1 MNEHI
6 SDNLWNRYREGQLT
20 VTELVQ
26 FDAHLQECGAC
37 QNRLAD
43 DEHVAGS
50 FAALRSDVAGLAED
64 HLSYEQL
71 AAYVDRQL
79 NATDRT
85 IVETHLQTCTTCAL
99 EVEDLREFQPE
110 LETPTKTPKPTK
122 PNWLAEWWQ
131 TRSWRWAMPLA
142 AAAACVFL
150 AWLGLRGLRPAT
162 NSNPPQPELAQN
174 PMTIPSPGET
184 LPATSL
190 IAQINDGGTRITLD
204 QQGNLEGLTTFS
216 PDQQQLVLAALKS
229 GKVALTAT
237 PTSLIKRADTL
248 LGDSTEGKSFRL
260 ISPVGKLELAQRP
273 QFRWEALPGATSY
286 RVTIFTPDYEMV
298 AQSDSFTGTT
308 WIPPRSLTR
317 NQVYLWQ
324 VTATKDGQEIKAP
337 VAPAPE
343 ARFKVLDQA
352 TADGIAAARNSSLV
366 SGLLYAQAG
375 LYDEAERE
383 LKKLAKENPQNV
395 IAKQLLDDLHAQRRA
410 PRL

>member
-79 NATDRT
+79 YATDRT
-85 IVETHLQTCTTCAL
+85 IVETHLQTCTTCAM
-99 EVEDLREFQPE
+99 EVEELQEFQQE
-110 LETPTKTPKPTK
+110 LETPTKIPKPTK
-122 PNWLAEWWQ
+122 SYWLTAWWQ
-131 TRSWRWAMPLA
+131 TWSWRWVMPLA
-142 AAAACVFL
+142 AAAACVFI

-162 NSNPPQPELAQN
+162 NSNPPPELAQN
-174 PMTIPSPGET
+174 PVAIPSPGES

-190 IAQINDGGTRITLD
+190 IALINDGGARITLD
-204 QQGNLEGLTTFS
+204 QQGNLEGLATLS
-216 PDQQQLVLAALKS
+216 SDQQQLVIAALKS

-237 PTSLIKRADTL
+237 PTGLTKRTDTL

-260 ISPVGKLELAQRP
+260 ISPVGKLELTQHP

-286 RVTIFTPDYEMV
+286 RVTVFTADYETI
-298 AQSDSFTGTT
+298 AQSDSLTATT
-308 WIPPRSLTR
+308 WIPPRSLMR

-324 VTATKDGQEIKAP
+324 VIATKDGQEIKAP

-343 ARFKVLDQA
+343 ARFKILDQA
-352 TADGIAAARNSSLV
+352 KAEEIAVARNSSLV

-383 LKKLAKENPQNV
+383 LKKLVKENPQNA
-395 IAKQLLDDLHAQRRA
+395 IAKQLLEDLRAQHRA
-410 PRL
+410 PRQ